1 MDEDNQENDDIN
13 IADFLKSNSELFVIL
28 GVFSAL
34 AIYISDL
41 GGDSLGNAP
50 SEIRIGFGGA
60 LLLSTLLII
69 IIYKQLVE
77 RVGSIENLFRAHT
90 EYQNW
95 DLIVFTGGIILLLPS
110 LITPIIQELVALYYV
125 IGVLTILG
133 LVAITFR
140 FMLRIEQM
148 LPNNNIQRNIALI
161 IISGICFYFASKYI
175 DFIESNPEVYGPG
188 PFSTS
193 NLSPVLYDSL
203 AVIAFAILSVSLGL
217 TIFAGL
223 NLADSLG
230 DKYLRTGDS

>member
-1 MDEDNQENDDIN
+1 MNEENQENDDIN
-13 IADFLKSNSELFVIL
+13 IADFLKSNSELFVVL

-50 SEIRIGFGGA
+50 SEIRIGFGGS
-60 LLLSTLLII
+60 LLLSILLII

-77 RVGSIENLFRAHT
+77 KVGSIEDLFRAHT

-110 LITPIIQELVALYYV
+110 LITPILQELIALYYV

-133 LVAITFR
+133 LIAVTFR
-140 FMLRIEQM
+140 IMLRIEHI
-148 LPNNNIQRNIALI
+148 LPENDIQRNVILI
-161 IISGICFYFASKYI
+161 IISGICIYFARKYL
-175 DFIESNPEVYGPG
+175 DYLELNPEVYGPG
-188 PFSTS
+188 TFSTS

-217 TIFAGL
+217 SIFAGL
-223 NLADSLG
+223 NLASNLG
-230 DKYLRTGDS
+230 EEYVRTGDS